1 MVSAKSLI
9 FITLDIFWQLLV
21 SSEAEVNQRHSV
33 RSSPCGFLFHMLK
46 LCKAYKLVSGF
57 FVFLFVYDELFDFRR
72 RLLET
77 LKLFQLLL

>member
-21 SSEAEVNQRHSV
+21 SSGAEVNQRHSV
-33 RSSPCGFLFHMLK
+33 RSSLCGLLFHMLK
-46 LCKAYKLVSGF
+46 LYKACKLVSG
-57 FVFLFVYDELFDFRR
+57 LFVYGELFDFRR

-77 LKLFQLLL
+77 LELFQLLL